1 MSEMATIA
9 GGNDDPRKLRDVL
22 GRATALASDHS
33 LQSVMVGLAA
43 PEAGL
48 VFPQLID
55 FIESALR
62 VEDVVFRM
70 TRDRAVVFLADV
82 DLARAKQILD
92 RLLADRDHRTALAAR
107 VLAAARDCTWEASA
121 AALERA
127 WRLLLDGSAPAGRG
141 T

>member
-1 MSEMATIA
+1 MSEMATMT

-22 GRATALASDHS
+22 GRATVLASDHS

-43 PEAGL
+43 PGAGL
-48 VFPQLID
+48 VFPQIID
-55 FIESALR
+55 FVESALR

-92 RLLADRDHRTALAAR
+92 RLLADFCAQVALAQLPAIDLGFYEVTPGTQELSVKE
-107 VLAAARDCTWEASA
+107 VLPELFR
-121 AALERA
+121 
-127 WRLLLDGSAPAGRG
+127 
-141 T
+141 

>member
-1 MSEMATIA
+1 MPVPSEHISSAHARLAVLFHTKRVAKA
-9 GGNDDPRKLRDVL
+9 GGS
-22 GRATALASDHS
+22 ALASDHS

-92 RLLADRDHRTALAAR
+92 RLLADFCAQVALVQMPALDLGFYEVTPGTR
-107 VLAAARDCTWEASA
+107 ELSVKEVLPELFR
-121 AALERA
+121 
-127 WRLLLDGSAPAGRG
+127 
-141 T
+141 

>member
-92 RLLADRDHRTALAAR
+92 RLLADFCAQVALVQKPALDLGFYEVTPGTR
-107 VLAAARDCTWEASA
+107 ELSVKEVLPELFR
-121 AALERA
+121 
-127 WRLLLDGSAPAGRG
+127 
-141 T
+141 